1 MNPNHVYKLKK
12 ALYGLKQAP
21 RAWYDRLS
29 TFLLNNDFEKGKV
42 DTTLFIKR
50 DESDFILVQIYVDD
64 IIFGSTNSRMVE
76 DFSLT
81 MSREFEMSMM
91 GELGFFLG
99 FEIKQLTSG
108 TFVNQTKYTLDIIKK
123 FGLDCCKSMSTPM
136 SPNTQLDKDRSCQ
149 NIRGKSFYF

>member
-64 IIFGSTNSRMVE
+64 IIFGSISQ
-76 DFSLT
+76 SLH
-81 MSREFEMSMM
+81 SE
-91 GELGFFLG
+91 
-99 FEIKQLTSG
+99 
-108 TFVNQTKYTLDIIKK
+108 
-123 FGLDCCKSMSTPM
+123 
-136 SPNTQLDKDRSCQ
+136 
-149 NIRGKSFYF
+149 YFWICLLNLS